1 MYTTASF
8 PVGSQATLPS
18 GNAMLTG
25 TVTRTTDSS
34 VWVSFD
40 GNECRF
46 GRSQDGQFRRYGR
59 TADQHAPVL
68 VPVPPTPAAA
78 EDSPVIQTAG
88 YEPIGDAELDALLA
102 PTGWDMPPAGQ
113 DLDELLEPLGFGK
126 PITAVTR
133 IEFTPQQANV
143 ADRIE
148 RVVALTTGWGND
160 DEEARRKVQTDFL
173 SSFRIEPLIVAA
185 GRQEP
190 LTWMRAFLGRI
201 EDAAV
206 ISERGRVLELLDPA
220 KAADQL
226 EKLCGNAQDR
236 FESWYKPNSTS
247 NVDVEIKLAEHEA
260 WQSLYRVATGKRFY

>member
-1 MYTTASF
+1 VRF
-8 PVGSQATLPS
+8 E
-18 GNAMLTG
+18 G
-25 TVTRTTDSS
+25 TDGEFRFVRRHEGQ
-34 VWVSFD
+34 WV
-40 GNECRF
+40 
-46 GRSQDGQFRRYGR
+46 RYGR
-59 TADQHAPVL
+59 LYDEYAAVLTFADDEEAADDAQQLANDHPEGIIDYASARMDPAPVIR
-68 VPVPPTPAAA
+68 T
-78 EDSPVIQTAG
+78 DG
-88 YEPIGDAELDALLA
+88 YQPISNEELDELLA
-102 PTGWDMPPAGQ
+102 PVGWDVPPAGQ
-113 DLDELLEPLGFGK
+113 DLDEVLEPVGYGK
-126 PITAVTR
+126 PTAAVTR